1 MAWIGIDV
9 GGTSVK
15 AGVITGHE
23 RVHDLQTRSVDGHR
37 SPEAITRLLAEI
49 VRGLREGAPSISG
62 IGLAAPG
69 VMDRGSGVIRQS
81 PNFPEWQDVA
91 LGANLAAATGLPVVL
106 ENDVNAIAVAEH
118 QCGAGKGA
126 SAMVCLALGTGV
138 GGGVI
143 LNGALWRGARGMA
156 GELGHV
162 SVAHHGRQCP
172 CGNLDCLEQYVG
184 AVGIRRSL
192 VEAGGTYAEMAGSPD
207 APRQVAALA
216 RAGDPVAQ
224 QLFRAVGSY
233 LGRAITTCLH
243 VLDLDR
249 VVICGGIAAEFDLF
263 AGPLEET
270 VRAHSYTAMT
280 GDLAVVPGALGA
292 SAGVLGAALVAME
305 GLEPG
310 P

>member
-1 MAWIGIDV
+1 
-9 GGTSVK
+9 
-15 AGVITGHE
+15 
-23 RVHDLQTRSVDGHR
+23 VDGHR
-37 SPEAITRLLAEI
+37 SPEEITRLLTDI
-49 VRGLREGAPSISG
+49 VSGLREGSPSIGG

-69 VMDRGSGVIRQS
+69 VIDRGSGVIRQS
-81 PNFPEWQDVA
+81 PNFPEWLDVA
-91 LGANLAAATGLPVVL
+91 LGADLAETTGLPVVL
-106 ENDVNAIAVAEH
+106 ENDVNAIALAEH
-118 QCGAGKGA
+118 QCGAGRGA

-162 SVAHHGRQCP
+162 SVAHEGRQCP

-192 VEAGGTYAEMAGSPD
+192 VEAGGTYAEMARSSD

-224 QLFRAVGSY
+224 QLFRAVGTC

-249 VVICGGIAAEFDLF
+249 VVICGGIAAEFELF
-263 AGPLEET
+263 VGPLEET
-270 VRAHSYTAMT
+270 VRAHSYTAMAS
-280 GDLAVVPGALGA
+280 DLAVVPGALGA
-292 SAGVLGAALVAME
+292 PAGVLGAALVAME